1 MVNLS
6 SLIYVIMIIKLPT
19 LMCGADLVR
28 ARYSADITL
37 PATACI
43 NALFGQI
50 KYAQSIEKLSI
61 HLFPS
66 NRVPM
71 LDMKQFVQSN
81 KRTLPEISRDIGS
94 RSS

>member
-1 MVNLS
+1 
-6 SLIYVIMIIKLPT
+6 
-19 LMCGADLVR
+19 MCGADLVR

-37 PATACI
+37 PAAACI
-43 NALFGQI
+43 DALFGQI

-71 LDMKQFVQSN
+71 LDIKQFVHSAAVLSFVTETQ
-81 KRTLPEISRDIGS
+81 
-94 RSS
+94 